1 MSMDRVLA
9 GNDPVGRAGA
19 PVIPSA
25 RTKFTAGLLIICT
38 AALLLLTSD
47 AGSRWRPQLP
57 LPGPRRAATDQPAG
71 QHGIA
76 RMVVWR
82 QLIKTTG
89 ANRTTASRLVVYN
102 RVDKCG
108 STTMNRLLTRL
119 SSWKRRFSKQS
130 STQYWKRYLS
140 QQGQANFV
148 ELLTRMAAEK
158 PLIYDRHVS
167 YIDFTRLHKNL
178 TACVRGNDPE
188 CSISS
193 QYRHPGPFGDEF
205 FQPMT
210 SFFCGHEPLCREFN
224 DRKALQKALQNLE
237 TNYAVVGI
245 LESFSQSL
253 HVFEKYVP
261 YFFQNIVKITRRA
274 VRKQNRNDGRP
285 WTSPAVKAVLAGRL
299 WADVEL
305 YSFAS
310 QRLYLQYRRIGGS
323 LQAAR
328 PEQRWQ

>member
-1 MSMDRVLA
+1 MTRSVE
-9 GNDPVGRAGA
+9 PA
-19 PVIPSA
+19 PRLSHQ
-25 RTKFTAGLLIICT
+25 R
-38 AALLLLTSD
+38 
-47 AGSRWRPQLP
+47 
-57 LPGPRRAATDQPAG
+57 GP
-71 QHGIA
+71 I
-76 RMVVWR
+76 VWR

-167 YIDFTRLHKNL
+167 YIDFTRFNRSQPIYVNLIRDPVERFISLFYFLRMPRRRRGRGHTADLGWLHKNL